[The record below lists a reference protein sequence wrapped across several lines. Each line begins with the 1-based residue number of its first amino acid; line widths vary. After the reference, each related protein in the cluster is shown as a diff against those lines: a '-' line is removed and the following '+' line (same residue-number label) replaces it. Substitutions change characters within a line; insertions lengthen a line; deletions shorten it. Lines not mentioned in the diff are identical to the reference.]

1 MELAST
7 SLAASC
13 AVAPP
18 ATASRLTE
26 NHNLS
31 QSMADAAF
39 FGGMVG
45 CGETYFSAFA
55 LAIGLG
61 ETASGLVASIPL
73 LVGGTMQLL
82 SPLAIK
88 WLGSFQRWIVLG
100 AVLQSAAFLPLA
112 WAAWTGSLSLT
123 MMLVI
128 ASVYWAAGLAIGPAW
143 NTWIEHVVPAPRRTR
158 FFARRSRLQQIC
170 TFASLMSAGM
180 FLQWASRNDHTLVG
194 FAALFAIA
202 AVLRL
207 VSAAFL
213 HRTKSSG
220 TTPDPFASPRK
231 PTRVDSLA
239 RRDRADQSLPASSPA
254 GPTNAVTLTAIETA
268 SRPSAAASQGV
279 SAAARQLLTYLV
291 LMQVFVQISG
301 PFFTPYMLKQLSFD
315 YGTFVILISVAFVSK
330 VLSMSFWGRIAERS
344 GATRTL
350 WIGGVG
356 LVPLSA
362 LWIFS
367 ENVAW
372 LLVVQLLSGFFWAAY
387 ELGFFLMFFETMP
400 PAQRTRL
407 LTYYNFAN
415 TLAICI
421 GAMTGAAVMGWIGY
435 NADGYHTLFA
445 ISSTGR
451 LLCLGLLAGIALP
464 RHSLR
469 HIRMRFLS
477 IRPGGGSIVSPILAS
492 AEEEQG

>member
-1 MELAST
+1 MELASST
-7 SLAASC
+7 LAASC
-13 AVAPP
+13 SVAQP
-18 ATASRLTE
+18 AATSRQSE

-31 QSMADAAF
+31 RSMADAAF

-61 ETASGLVASIPL
+61 ETASGMVASIPL

-112 WAAWTGSLSLT
+112 WAAWSGSLSLT

-170 TFASLMSAGM
+170 TFASLMSAGLL
-180 FLQWASRNDHTLVG
+180 LQWASRNDHILVG
-194 FAALFAIA
+194 FATLFAIA
-202 AVLRL
+202 GVLRL

-213 HRTKSSG
+213 HRTTSSG
-220 TTPDPFASPRK
+220 TTPDPFAAPRK
-231 PTRVDSLA
+231 IPSVDSVVHNDPA
-239 RRDRADQSLPASSPA
+239 NDSLQAID
-254 GPTNAVTLTAIETA
+254 TAPPVNGTA
-268 SRPSAAASQGV
+268 TPMSGAAPPVLSTAPQAV

-315 YGTFVILISVAFVSK
+315 YGTFVMLISVAFVSK

-367 ENVAW
+367 ESVAW
-372 LLVVQLLSGFFWAAY
+372 LFMVQLLSGFFWAAY

-415 TLAICI
+415 TVAICV
-421 GAMTGAAVMGWIGY
+421 GAMTGAVVMSWIGY
-435 NADGYHTLFA
+435 NAEGYHTLFG
-445 ISSTGR
+445 ISSSGR

-469 HIRMRFLS
+469 QIRMRFLS
-477 IRPGGGSIVSPILAS
+477 IRPGAGSIVVPILAS
-492 AEEEQG
+492 AEEERG